1 MKHLARIVLAAL
13 SFPLACAHTKTTDD
27 GSEKQDRKSE
37 AKAEK
42 PQSEAKAEK
51 PRAADRR
58 PHESGGVPL
67 ATSPAGLLA
76 PGADEKI
83 HDRLVAEGFLD
94 DDAKR
99 SDAATSEGLRRF
111 QRAHDLPATG
121 IPDDKTVKD
130 LGLDPGEVF
139 RRGTVKD

>member
-1 MKHLARIVLAAL
+1 MRHLARIVLVAL
-13 SFPLACAHTKTTDD
+13 SFTIACAHTKTTDD
-27 GSEKQDRKSE
+27 GSAKQDRKSE

-42 PQSEAKAEK
+42 P
-51 PRAADRR
+51 RAADPR
-58 PHESGGVPL
+58 PHETGGVPL
-67 ATSPAGLLA
+67 ATAPAGLLA

-99 SDAATSEGLRRF
+99 SEAATSEGLRRF
-111 QRAHDLPATG
+111 QRAHDLPETG

>member
-1 MKHLARIVLAAL
+1 MRHLARIVLVAL
-13 SFPLACAHTKTTDD
+13 SFTIACAHTKTTDD
-27 GSEKQDRKSE
+27 GSEKQDRK
-37 AKAEK
+37 
-42 PQSEAKAEK
+42 SEAKAEK

>member
-27 GSEKQDRKSE
+27 GSEKQDRK
-37 AKAEK
+37 
-42 PQSEAKAEK
+42 SEAKAEK